1 MLRGKLFKIIFFLIT
16 LVLIIVLGIVFNSIF
31 SDYASHLGDPEYGGV
46 IITNPPDTEVIPEET
61 ND

>member
-1 MLRGKLFKIIFFLIT
+1 MPRAKLSKIIFFLIT
-16 LVLIIVLGIVFNSIF
+16 LAIIIVLGIVLNNIC